1 MAKNYNNLAVGFYSP
16 LMQVP
21 VTVIVKKKAPT
32 VHNKNYSVGQIWI
45 ANTANNTYTIYM
57 FCGVNLTNPNA
68 PQGVWISLGT
78 NVTPAATSAVIPAEE
93 KK

>member
-32 VHNKNYSVGQIWI
+32 VYNKNYSIGQIWI
-45 ANTANNTYTIYM
+45 ANTASNTYTVYM
-57 FCGVNLTNPNA
+57 FCGVNLTNTNA
-68 PQGVWISLGT
+68 PQGIWISLGT
-78 NVTPAATSAVIPAEE
+78 NVNPPATSVAIPAEE